1 VSLERRIQA
10 GCENVV
16 EVTVECTEGEGRAPQ
31 EKAVGKRQEKPGR
44 ALQDGLWWLTGLIDK
59 VLSHTWGTVCMHLC

>member
-1 VSLERRIQA
+1 MSLERRIQA

-31 EKAVGKRQEKPGR
+31 EKAVGSARWHRSLVSFKSKGQKAGKTWAGFAGWAIVVDR
-44 ALQDGLWWLTGLIDK
+44 ID
-59 VLSHTWGTVCMHLC
+59 